1 MFIPI
6 NLPQQPKIVKK
17 QGNLSIFEIKGYHPG
32 YGLTIGNALRRTL
45 LDSLPGAAI
54 ISAKIDGVN
63 HEFATLP
70 HVMESVVQII
80 LSLKQIRLK
89 MYGEGPQKMTLDV
102 RGIRQVTAAD
112 IKTPSSIE
120 ITTPNVPI
128 ATLTHKNARL
138 TIEFEVDS
146 GLGYVPAE
154 KIQKEKLAVG
164 LMVLDA
170 IFTPI
175 KRVNFSVEQMRVG
188 EHTDYD
194 LLRLEIET
202 DGTMT
207 PEDALKQVSAIL
219 VDQFKIFSEFESEQK
234 DGKSIKIAKVKK
246 NIKDKDKETVKIEDK
261 KTIKQDLANIK
272 IEDLKLSTKIIS
284 VLQEAG
290 IKTAAGLAQ
299 RKAETLVEL
308 PGIGARSLQDI
319 KRVLGRLGLTLK

>member
-1 MFIPI
+1 
-6 NLPQQPKIVKK
+6 
-17 QGNLSIFEIKGYHPG
+17 
-32 YGLTIGNALRRTL
+32 
-45 LDSLPGAAI
+45 
-54 ISAKIDGVN
+54 
-63 HEFATLP
+63 
-70 HVMESVVQII
+70 
-80 LSLKQIRLK
+80 
-89 MYGEGPQKMTLDV
+89 
-102 RGIRQVTAAD
+102 
-112 IKTPSSIE
+112 
-120 ITTPNVPI
+120 
-128 ATLTHKNARL
+128 
-138 TIEFEVDS
+138 
-146 GLGYVPAE
+146 
-154 KIQKEKLAVG
+154 
-164 LMVLDA
+164 
-170 IFTPI
+170 
-175 KRVNFSVEQMRVG
+175 
-188 EHTDYD
+188 
-194 LLRLEIET
+194 LRLEIET

>member
-1 MFIPI
+1 MLTSI
-6 NLPQQPKIVKK
+6 NLPQQPKVVKK
-17 QGNLSIFEIKGYHPG
+17 QGNLAIFEIKGYYPG

-45 LDSLPGAAI
+45 LASLPGAAI
-54 ISAKIDGVN
+54 ISAKLDGVN

-70 HVMESVVQII
+70 HVMEGVVQIM
-80 LSLKQIRLK
+80 LNLKQIRLK
-89 MYGEGPQKMTLDV
+89 MHGEGPQKMLLDV
-102 RGIRQVTAAD
+102 RGIRQVTARD

-120 ITTPNVPI
+120 IATPDVSI

-164 LMVLDA
+164 LLVLDA

-175 KRVNFSVEQMRVG
+175 KRVNFNVEQMRVG

-202 DGTMT
+202 DGTIS
-207 PEDALKQVSAIL
+207 PEDALKQVAAIL
-219 VDQFKIFSEFESEQK
+219 VDQFKIFSKFESEQSNEK
-234 DGKSIKIAKVKK
+234 VVKAVKTKKIGTGEEAR
-246 NIKDKDKETVKIEDK
+246 KIEDK
-261 KTIKQDLANIK
+261 KTIKQDLANMK
-272 IEDLKLSTKIIS
+272 IEDLKLPTKIIS

-290 IKTAAGLAQ
+290 IKTAAGLSQ
-299 RKAETLVEL
+299 RRTETIAEL
-308 PGIGARSLQDI
+308 PGIGERSLQDI

>member
-1 MFIPI
+1 MLTSI
-6 NLPQQPKIVKK
+6 NLPQQLKVVKK
-17 QGNLSIFEIKGYHPG
+17 QGNLAIFEIKGYYPG

-45 LDSLPGAAI
+45 LASLPGAAI

-70 HVMESVVQII
+70 HIMEGVVQIM
-80 LSLKQIRLK
+80 LNLKQIRLK
-89 MYGEGPQKMTLDV
+89 MHGEGPQKMTLDI
-102 RGIRQVTAAD
+102 RGICQATAAD

-120 ITTPNVPI
+120 ITTPDVPI

-164 LMVLDA
+164 LLVLDA

-175 KRVNFSVEQMRVG
+175 KRVNFNVEQMRVG

-202 DGTMT
+202 DGTIS
-207 PEDALKQVSAIL
+207 PEQALKQVASIL
-219 VDQFKIFSEFESEQK
+219 VDQFKIFSEFESGQPNEKPVKAVKAKKISVDDK
-234 DGKSIKIAKVKK
+234 DVLKIAA
-246 NIKDKDKETVKIEDK
+246 K
-261 KTIKQDLANIK
+261 KTAKQDLANIK
-272 IEDLKLSTKIIS
+272 TEDLKLPTKIIS

-290 IKTAAGLAQ
+290 IKTAAGLSQ
-299 RKAETLVEL
+299 RRTETIAEL
-308 PGIGARSLQDI
+308 PGIGERSLQDI

>member
-1 MFIPI
+1 MLTSI
-6 NLPQQPKIVKK
+6 NLPQQSKVVKK
-17 QGNLSIFEIKGYHPG
+17 QGNLAIFEIKGYYPG
-32 YGLTIGNALRRTL
+32 YGLTIGNALRRAL
-45 LDSLPGAAI
+45 LASLPGAAI

-80 LSLKQIRLK
+80 LNLKQIRLK
-89 MYGEGPQKMTLDV
+89 MHGEGPQKMTLDV
-102 RGIRQVTAAD
+102 RGVCQATAAD

-120 ITTPNVPI
+120 IITSDVPI

-164 LMVLDA
+164 LLVLDA

-175 KRVNFSVEQMRVG
+175 KRVNFNVEPMRVG

-202 DGTMT
+202 DGTIT
-207 PEDALKQVSAIL
+207 PEQALKQVAAIL
-219 VDQFKIFSEFESEQK
+219 VDQFKIFSEFEIGQPNE
-234 DGKSIKIAKVKK
+234 KSAKAVKAKKIST
-246 NIKDKDKETVKIEDK
+246 DKEIIKIEDK
-261 KTIKQDLANIK
+261 KTTKQDLANMK
-272 IEDLKLSTKIIS
+272 IEDLKLPTKIIS

-299 RKAETLVEL
+299 RRTETIAEL
-308 PGIGARSLQDI
+308 PGIGERSLQDI

>member
-1 MFIPI
+1 MLTSI
-6 NLPQQPKIVKK
+6 NLPQQPKVVKK
-17 QGNLSIFEIKGYHPG
+17 QGNMAIFEIKGYYPG

-45 LDSLPGAAI
+45 LASLPGAAI

-70 HVMESVVQII
+70 HVMEGVVQIM
-80 LSLKQIRLK
+80 LNLKQIRLK
-89 MYGEGPQKMTLDV
+89 MHGEGPQKMILDV
-102 RGIRQVTAAD
+102 RGIRQVTAND
-112 IKTPSSIE
+112 IKAPSSIE
-120 ITTPNVPI
+120 ITTPNIPI

-164 LMVLDA
+164 LLVLDA

-175 KRVNFSVEQMRVG
+175 KRVNFNVEQMRVG

-202 DGTMT
+202 DGTIS
-207 PEDALKQVSAIL
+207 PEDALKQVAIIL
-219 VDQFKIFSEFESEQK
+219 VDQFKIFSKFESEQSNEK
-234 DGKSIKIAKVKK
+234 VVKAVKAKKIDTGEEVR
-246 NIKDKDKETVKIEDK
+246 KIEDK
-261 KTIKQDLANIK
+261 KTIKQDLANMK
-272 IEDLKLSTKIIS
+272 IEDLKLPTKIIS

-299 RKAETLVEL
+299 RRTETIAEL
-308 PGIGARSLQDI
+308 PGIGERSLQDI